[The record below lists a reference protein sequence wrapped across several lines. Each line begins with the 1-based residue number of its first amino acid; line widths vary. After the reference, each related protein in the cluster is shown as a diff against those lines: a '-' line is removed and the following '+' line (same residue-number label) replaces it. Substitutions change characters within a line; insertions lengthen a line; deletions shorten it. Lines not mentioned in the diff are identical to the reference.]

1 MTHMLQAHLPMNAQL
16 HPLELNPA
24 TGEPFLRLPGREG
37 FVLTPP
43 RMTDVDAMVEVFNDE
58 RIYYWLTGTPFPYTK
73 DNAIWWLGENAVPI
87 SQRVLKELE
96 AGRDDPALKLV
107 DACPVSIIREVK
119 PDGTDVLVGGIDFT
133 LAQRAVELDGTAW
146 TAELLGPDPK
156 PQRNTENPDIWTVGY
171 YVAPAYHGRGIMS
184 VAFKTVLEQWGIPRM
199 GIRRLRVS
207 ALTGNEGSVRVF
219 EKNGLKLYKTWPED
233 TISVRGTRTSGV
245 HIYEATY

>member
-1 MTHMLQAHLPMNAQL
+1 MNAQL

-24 TGEPFLRLPGREG
+24 TGEPFLHLPGKEG
-37 FVLTPP
+37 LVLTPP

-73 DNAIWWLGENAVPI
+73 DNAIWWL
-87 SQRVLKELE
+87 
-96 AGRDDPALKLV
+96 ALKLV

-119 PDGTDVLVGGIDFT
+119 PDGSDVLVGGIDFT

-156 PQRNTENPDIWTVGY
+156 PQRHAENPDIWTVGY

-199 GIRRLRVS
+199 GIRKLRVS

-233 TISVRGTRTSGV
+233 TISVRGTRMSGV